1 MVVLL
6 AKAAPVGV
14 ILRRGPTRWWHVT
27 LWDTKRDAFESGQWF
42 HGRIYPEKCDVSP
55 DGKLWIYFAAK
66 FSLRSADKGYQDSW
80 TAVSRPPYLTALTL
94 WPIGGTYGGNG
105 LFIDSGTVMVGSTE
119 PSNHPDH
126 PPGPLRVMAWTEA
139 RPVVP
144 SLDFGWQGGRDV
156 RKPSGDLILGR
167 EWPIGHY
174 YPSRTATPY
183 ALYRHDAEP
192 IATFEAHWADW
203 DQQGRLVAT
212 VGGRVLSGKL
222 TRDKRLVW
230 RQLTDLHEEKPTT
243 LEAPDW
249 AQQWTPSLRRR
260 RRRHKPVADAP
271 HSK

>member
-144 SLDFGWQGGRDV
+144 SLDFGWQGAVMSASHRATSYLAANGRSATTTP
-156 RKPSGDLILGR
+156 RGRRPHMPCTGTMPSQSPPSKRIGRTGTNRADRSRPLAASCYPGSSHGTSAWCGDNLPTCMRRSRPLWKRRTGR
-167 EWPIGHY
+167 SNG
-174 YPSRTATPY
+174 
-183 ALYRHDAEP
+183 
-192 IATFEAHWADW
+192 
-203 DQQGRLVAT
+203 
-212 VGGRVLSGKL
+212 
-222 TRDKRLVW
+222 
-230 RQLTDLHEEKPTT
+230 
-243 LEAPDW
+243 
-249 AQQWTPSLRRR
+249 
-260 RRRHKPVADAP
+260 RRHFAAGGDATNR
-271 HSK
+271 